1 MNSAIQR
8 RRRVAFV
15 HTHPIQYFAPFY
27 AYLNRTDDLQGVPI
41 YLTAHG
47 VDRPEI
53 DPGFGQAIK
62 WDVDLLT
69 GTDPIFVNGARE
81 RTSAVNATRLLA
93 PSLINIIRRGN
104 FDALVLA
111 GHRTRANYVAFLAAR
126 SAGIP
131 IFIRGDTHAGLARW
145 TRRNVLR
152 DLIIPR
158 IYRRFDGALAIGN
171 RNAEFYRLLG
181 MPEERITIMPFA
193 VDNERLITAST
204 LAPDERSALRAR
216 YGIGPKRVA
225 ITFVSKLQRRK
236 RADTLIRAA
245 ALLATEGFPIDLII
259 AGSGE
264 HETELRALARAY
276 SNLKVLFPGF
286 INQAEIPRLLGASDV
301 FVLPSQD
308 EPWGLIVNEAMCAG
322 LPIVISKELGCM
334 PDLLID
340 GVNGRCFDAGDV
352 DQLAAALREIVCSGS
367 LRRSMGTASR
377 KIIDGWG
384 YVQCATALRLALEST
399 T

>member
-1 MNSAIQR
+1 MSSIIQR
-8 RRRVAFV
+8 RKRVAFI

-27 AYLNRTDDLQGVPI
+27 AYLNRTDDLQGIPI

-47 VDRPEI
+47 VDRPEL

-62 WDVDLLT
+62 WDVDLLA
-69 GTDPIFVNGARE
+69 GTDPIFVDGARE
-81 RTSAVNATRLLA
+81 RRRTAGATRLLA
-93 PSLINIIRRGN
+93 PSLFNIIRRGD

-126 SAGIP
+126 SARIP

-158 IYRRFDGALAIGN
+158 IYRRFDGALAIGT

-181 MPEERITIMPFA
+181 IPEERITVMPFA

-204 LAPDERSALRAR
+204 LAPNERLALRAR
-216 YGIGPKRVA
+216 YGIGSKRVA

-245 ALLATEGFPIDLII
+245 ALLAAEGFPIDLVI

-264 HETELRALARAY
+264 HETELRTLARTCP
-276 SNLKVLFPGF
+276 NLKVLFPGF

-322 LPIVISKELGCM
+322 LPIVISKELGCT

-340 GVNGRCFDAGDV
+340 GVNGRCFDTGNV
-352 DQLAAALREIVCSGS
+352 DQLANALQQIVSSSS
-367 LRRSMGTASR
+367 LRRSMGAAGR
-377 KIIDGWG
+377 RIIDGWS
-384 YVQCATALRLALEST
+384 YAQCAAGLRLALASAT
-399 T
+399 